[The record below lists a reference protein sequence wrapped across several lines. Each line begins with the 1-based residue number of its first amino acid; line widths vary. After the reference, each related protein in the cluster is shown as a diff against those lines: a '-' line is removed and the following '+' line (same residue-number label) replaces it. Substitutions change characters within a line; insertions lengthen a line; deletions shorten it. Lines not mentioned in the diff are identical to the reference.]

1 MFRRATMD
9 KERDERHA
17 IFLTKQDKLVA
28 CSIINRDRRWMIDW
42 NWKSILSSLF
52 SVLVG
57 ATEKE
62 VRLNQL
68 TEKLKNVPG
77 IILKVFLHKVRRCD
91 EEKRL
96 FCLLNIESRAWG
108 VGAYEENIYGQ
119 FRYRCFKAQNNKATM
134 QSSVLSFLQNVSIF
148 HSIKT

>member
-1 MFRRATMD
+1 MND
-9 KERDERHA
+9 W
-17 IFLTKQDKLVA
+17 LKLE
-28 CSIINRDRRWMIDW
+28 
-42 NWKSILSSLF
+42 KLF
-52 SVLVG
+52 QSMLLLVG

-77 IILKVFLHKVRRCD
+77 IILEVFLYKVRRRG

-96 FCLLNIESRAWG
+96 FCLLNTESRVRG
-108 VGAYEENIYGQ
+108 VGEYEENIYGQ
-119 FRYRCFKAQNNKATM
+119 FRYWCFKAQNNKATM

-148 HSIKT
+148 PSIKT

>member
-1 MFRRATMD
+1 M
-9 KERDERHA
+9 
-17 IFLTKQDKLVA
+17 
-28 CSIINRDRRWMIDW
+28 
-42 NWKSILSSLF
+42 F

-77 IILKVFLHKVRRCD
+77 IILEVFLHKVRRRG

-96 FCLLNIESRAWG
+96 FCLLNTESRVRG
-108 VGAYEENIYGQ
+108 VGEYEKNIYGQ
-119 FRYRCFKAQNNKATM
+119 FRY
-134 QSSVLSFLQNVSIF
+134 
-148 HSIKT
+148 